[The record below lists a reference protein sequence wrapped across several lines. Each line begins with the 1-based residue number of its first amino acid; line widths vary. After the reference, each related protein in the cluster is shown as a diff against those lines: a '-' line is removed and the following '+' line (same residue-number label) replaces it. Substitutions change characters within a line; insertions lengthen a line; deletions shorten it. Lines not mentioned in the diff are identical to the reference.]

1 MSLRSR
7 KAKHRMQANLR
18 GYLTGVLLLAV
29 VAMPVSGQTLPALS
43 PAAKDK
49 CPVCGMF
56 VVKYPDWV
64 AQIRF
69 KDQKTVFFDGA
80 KDLFKYYFRISSY
93 HPKRSVGDVGVI
105 YVTDYYTVTFIDAA
119 QAFFV
124 VGSDVYGPMG
134 RELIAFSSA
143 EDARAFMQ
151 DHRGGE
157 ILRFEAVSPEL
168 LRTLDAL

>member
-1 MSLRSR
+1 MST
-7 KAKHRMQANLR
+7 KAKHRRQPNLV
-18 GYLTGVLLLAV
+18 GDLAGALLLAALAV
-29 VAMPVSGQTLPALS
+29 PVSAQTLPALA

-56 VVKYPDWV
+56 VAKYPDWV

-80 KDLFKYYFRISSY
+80 KDLFKYYFRVSAY
-93 HPKRSVGDVGVI
+93 DPGRSAADIGAI

-124 VGSDVYGPMG
+124 VGSDIYGPMG
-134 RELIAFSSA
+134 RELIAFSSGENA
-143 EDARAFMQ
+143 KTFMRDHSAR
-151 DHRGGE
+151 DN
-157 ILRFEAVSPEL
+157 LRFEAVSLEL
-168 LRTLDAL
+168 LRTLD